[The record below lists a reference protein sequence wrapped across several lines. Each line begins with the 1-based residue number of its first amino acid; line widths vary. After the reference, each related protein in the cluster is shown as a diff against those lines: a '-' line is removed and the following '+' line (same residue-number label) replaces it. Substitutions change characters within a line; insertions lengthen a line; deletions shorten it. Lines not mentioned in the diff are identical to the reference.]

1 MFFAKNPKG
10 EKMEYK
16 LSKKYSSPELQSMIM
31 GPNPIKLEEE
41 LLKNVKINKGEV
53 VCDLGSGNG
62 LTSVFLAKE
71 FGVKVYATDLWSN
84 PDENMKFFVSQG
96 LTKDNIIPVKADAT
110 NLNFDKDF
118 FDKIVSIDSY
128 NYFGRDEIYLDKHLL
143 PYLKKGGYVYISIPG
158 MKKDIHKNLPKELLL
173 SWTPEQ
179 LDYMHDVSWW
189 TNIISSSKDCEI
201 VEIKEMESN
210 EEVWHDWL
218 TQENEYAIND
228 RKSMNAGAGKYL
240 NFISI
245 ILRKK

>member
-1 MFFAKNPKG
+1 
-10 EKMEYK
+10 MEYK

-31 GPNPIKLEEE
+31 GPNPVKLEEE
-41 LLKNVKINKGEV
+41 LLSGANIKAGETI
-53 VCDLGSGNG
+53 CDLGSGNG

-71 FGVKVYATDLWSN
+71 YCAKVYAADLWSN

-96 LTKDNIIPVKADAT
+96 LTKENIVPVKVDA
-110 NLNFDKDF
+110 NKLEFEKEF

-128 NYFGRDEIYLDKHLL
+128 NYFGRDENYLDNKLL
-143 PYLKKGGYVYISIPG
+143 PYLKNGGYVYIAIAG
-158 MKKDIHKNLPKELLL
+158 MKKDCHENLPQELLL

-179 LDYMHDVSWW
+179 LEYMHDVQWW
-189 TNIISSSKDCEI
+189 KNIVSKSKDCDI

-210 EEVWHDWL
+210 AEVWNDWL
-218 TQENEYAIND
+218 AQENEYAIND

-245 ILRKK
+245 VLKKKSKTKICLER